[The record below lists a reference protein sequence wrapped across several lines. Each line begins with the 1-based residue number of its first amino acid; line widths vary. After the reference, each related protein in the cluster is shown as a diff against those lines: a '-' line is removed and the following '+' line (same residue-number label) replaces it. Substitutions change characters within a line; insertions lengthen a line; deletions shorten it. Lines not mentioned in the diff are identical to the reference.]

1 MANKKKE
8 RPLIRA
14 TISVDPDDYE
24 AMERLAG
31 NCGLSTARL
40 VRQAMREFLER
51 RMQDNKVSITLQQKI
66 IKGRK

>member
-24 AMERLAG
+24 AMERLTG
-31 NCGLSTARL
+31 NCGLSTSKA
-40 VRQAMREFLER
+40 
-51 RMQDNKVSITLQQKI
+51 
-66 IKGRK
+66 G